1 MKRIFFA
8 LFLFSALLTFQ
19 GCAAT
24 TPPPGSKRL
33 IPLKEANLQAVL
45 EENEGLEVTLED
57 AKEVRDFYR
66 LGVQQKAKAEKLFQ
80 GKDYPEAMKLYQ
92 SSNESFST
100 LLQYIDQDSAEYELF
115 EGTHIHFF
123 PNLLVAD
130 SHLKMGLI
138 LRATGQEG
146 QAQRNWK
153 RALSF
158 LKKSTRAEPSEWGL
172 AIEREILSLM
182 PPENK

>member
-1 MKRIFFA
+1 MKRNLFA
-8 LFLFSALLTFQ
+8 LFLVLALLTFQ

-33 IPLKEANLQAVL
+33 IPLKEANLQAVF

-66 LGVQQKAKAEKLFQ
+66 RGVQQKAKAEKLFQ
-80 GKDYPEAMKLYQ
+80 GKNYPEAMKLYG
-92 SSNESFST
+92 SSNESFSF
-100 LLQYIDQDSAEYELF
+100 LLRYIDEDSAEYELF
-115 EGTHIHFF
+115 EGTHILFF

-130 SHLKMGLI
+130 NYLKMGLI
-138 LRATGQEG
+138 LRATGHEG
-146 QAQRNWK
+146 RAQRNWK

-158 LKKSTRAEPSEWGL
+158 LKDSLRAEPSEWGL
-172 AIEREILSLM
+172 AVQQEILNLRPSK
-182 PPENK
+182 NK

>member
-8 LFLFSALLTFQ
+8 LFLFPALLTFL

-57 AKEVRDFYR
+57 AKDVRDFYR
-66 LGVQQKAKAEKLFQ
+66 LGVQQKAKAEKFFQ
-80 GKDYPEAMKLYQ
+80 EKNYPEAMKLFR
-92 SSNESFST
+92 SSDESFSF
-100 LLQYIDQDSAEYELF
+100 LLRYVDEDSAEFELF
-115 EGTHIHFF
+115 EGTQILFF

-130 SHLKMGLI
+130 NDLKIGLI
-138 LRATGQEG
+138 LRATGKEG
-146 QAQRNWK
+146 AAQRSWK

-158 LKKSTRAEPSEWGL
+158 LKESLQAEPSEWGL
-172 AIEREILSLM
+172 ALQQEILSLK
-182 PPENK
+182 PPKNK

>member
-1 MKRIFFA
+1 MKRNLSVLFLVFA
-8 LFLFSALLTFQ
+8 LLAFQ

-24 TPPPGSKRL
+24 TPPPGSKRP
-33 IPLKEANLQAVL
+33 ISLKEANLQAVL

-66 LGVQQKAKAEKLFQ
+66 RGVQQKAKAEKLFQ

-100 LLQYIDQDSAEYELF
+100 LLQYVDQDCAEYELF
-115 EGTHIHFF
+115 EGTHILFF
-123 PNLLVAD
+123 PNLLMAD
-130 SHLKMGLI
+130 NHLKMGLI
-138 LRATGQEG
+138 LRAMGEGG
-146 QAQRNWK
+146 QAQPTWE

-158 LKKSTRAEPSEWGL
+158 VKASLRHEPSEWGL
-172 AIEREILSLM
+172 ALQQELLSLLK
-182 PPENK
+182 E

>member
-1 MKRIFFA
+1 MKRNLFARFLVFA
-8 LFLFSALLTFQ
+8 LLAFQ

-24 TPPPGSKRL
+24 TPPPGNKHP

-66 LGVQQKAKAEKLFQ
+66 RGVQQKAKAEKQFQ
-80 GKDYPEAMKLYQ
+80 EKNYPEAMKLYQ
-92 SSNESFST
+92 SSNESFSN
-100 LLQYIDQDSAEYELF
+100 LLQYIDQDCAEYELF

-130 SHLKMGLI
+130 NHLKMGWI
-138 LRATGQEG
+138 LRATGHEG

-158 LKKSTRAEPSEWGL
+158 LKRSLRAEPSEWGL
-172 AIEREILSLM
+172 AIEREILNLM
-182 PPENK
+182 PSKNK